1 MQSTFRLDRRAFVTG
16 TAALAASSALLALN
30 LGTDVRPAL
39 FVCDRHCAPQLP
51 AADRPGDILWFNGDV
66 TSVWWNTLRPLWRTG
81 EARVAGVTRA
91 PTLFCLEQLAHG
103 ARHRVI
109 ARQPLGSSDA
119 IRWII
124 APVRSGGLV

>member
-16 TAALAASSALLALN
+16 AAALAVGTTLPAYC
-30 LGTDVRPAL
+30 LGSDAQAAL
-39 FVCDRHCAPQLP
+39 FICDRHCATQL
-51 AADRPGDILWFNGDV
+51 AATDRRRDIVWFNGDV
-66 TSVWWNTLRPLWRTG
+66 TSVWWSTLRPLWHTG

-91 PTLFCLEQLAHG
+91 PALFCLEQLARS

-109 ARQPLGSSDA
+109 ARQPLGKSDA

-124 APVRSGGLV
+124 APVYSQGFV